1 MMLIRYIE
9 NHLERSDARIERS
22 EKLEATRECRKLIAL
37 NIRLVVGV
45 IAVLCAVSAIYNQ
58 F

>member
-1 MMLIRYIE
+1 MPIRDIK
-9 NHLERSDARIERS
+9 NHLERSDARTGRS
-22 EKLEATRECRKLIAL
+22 EKLEAVREYRRLIAL
-37 NIRLVVGV
+37 NIRLAVRV

>member
-1 MMLIRYIE
+1 MPIRDIKD
-9 NHLERSDARIERS
+9 HLERSDARIERS
-22 EKLEATRECRKLIAL
+22 EKLEAVREYRRLIAL
-37 NIRLVVGV
+37 NIRLAVGV

>member
-1 MMLIRYIE
+1 MPIRDIKD
-9 NHLERSDARIERS
+9 HLERSDARIERS
-22 EKLEATRECRKLIAL
+22 EKLEAVREYRRLIAL
-37 NIRLVVGV
+37 NIWLAVRG